1 MPVENPAPP
10 RPRRFDG
17 LHLVDDPV
25 GPLREAFLDGLV
37 AAEFDIAV
45 DLLRAHAEA
54 AGDDLDFI
62 GMGDEPRH
70 SSSVRSPR
78 LSLDLLR

>member
-1 MPVENPAPP
+1 MEKPAPP
-10 RPRRFDG
+10 RPRRFAG

-25 GPLREAFLDGLV
+25 GTLREAFLDGFV
-37 AAEFDIAV
+37 AAKFEVAV
-45 DLLRAHAEA
+45 DVGRAHAEA

-70 SSSVRSPR
+70 FFLVVDLSPELVPR
-78 LSLDLLR
+78 